1 MSTIITNIFIMPS
14 PAPAR
19 PLVTITLEAFR
30 RGYEAAQHATELPQG
45 RMTDVE
51 LLEHL
56 AMLVQGGT
64 PEEIAYGMGNIVR
77 ALEEGQHGQ
86 Q

>member
-1 MSTIITNIFIMPS
+1 VSTIITNIFITLS
-14 PAPAR
+14 PAPAK
-19 PLVTITLEAFR
+19 PLVTITLDAFR
-30 RGYEAAQHATELPQG
+30 RGYEAAQHSTEPPQE

-64 PEEIAYGMGNIVR
+64 PEDIAYGMGNIVR
-77 ALEEGQHGQ
+77 ALEDGQNGQ
-86 Q
+86 